1 MLQTL
6 ADIFPTDVFHRQVLG
21 MNRRNAGVI
30 YRNHTR
36 RDFTV
41 ADDKVATK
49 ELLEPAG
56 IPVPQT
62 HAVLGEIRSIGP
74 HWSQISELPNVV
86 IKPAKGRA
94 GNNIL
99 VLERTDTDWRTPS
112 GTHYEAAAI
121 QRHIAD
127 IIYGTQSYGAWD
139 RAIVEA
145 RVVAHPFFRRIY
157 DGGLPDV
164 RIIAYDDELLLA
176 MSRIPT
182 AASDGKANLHQ
193 GALGVR
199 IDLETGEL
207 GAGYDYRQYHPAHP
221 DSGVHFAG
229 RTVPHW
235 DAMRAISHA
244 VCKQVPLDYLGIDI
258 VLDETRG
265 PLVMEI
271 NARPGLEIQNVNQQ
285 GLLEK
290 LPPAL
295 S

>member
-1 MLQTL
+1 MLQAL
-6 ADIFPTDVFHRQVLG
+6 ADVFHRQVLG

-56 IPVPQT
+56 IPVPET
-62 HAVLGEIRSIGP
+62 YAVLDEIRSVKP
-74 HWSQISELPNVV
+74 NWPQIAERPSVV

-99 VLERTDTDWRTPS
+99 VLDRTDTNWTSPS
-112 GTHYEAAAI
+112 GAGYDAGAI

-127 IIYGTQSYGAWD
+127 IVYGTQSYGAWD
-139 RAIVEA
+139 RAIVEE
-145 RVVAHPFFRRIY
+145 RVVGHPFFRRIY

-164 RIIAYDDELLLA
+164 RMIAYQDELLLA

-182 AASDGKANLHQ
+182 SVSEGKANLHQ

-199 IDLETGEL
+199 IDLDSGVM
-207 GAGYDYRQYHPAHP
+207 GPGYDYRRYHPAHP
-221 DSGVHFAG
+221 DSGVHFEG
-229 RTVPHW
+229 CTVPHW
-235 DAMRAISHA
+235 DHVRTISHA
-244 VCKQVPLDYLGIDI
+244 VCDLVPLDYLGIDI
-258 VLDETRG
+258 VLDEAQG

-290 LPPAL
+290 LPPTL